1 MILTLNAEGE
11 ISVSKRLDF
20 DEDLRYFEIEEDE
33 IKIIMETKNDNENT
47 LQQHERKE
55 SLRIFV

>member
-1 MILTLNAEGE
+1 M
-11 ISVSKRLDF
+11 DF